1 MVGRRW
7 RFGAFELAVDERR
20 LLADGR
26 PVPLGGRA
34 FDLLCVLVEHA
45 DRVVGK
51 DELLARVWP
60 GLVVEENNLT
70 VQVSSLRRVLGSGA
84 IANLPGRGYRLLL
97 AVRLASDD
105 ALPMQPPNPGDGPAV
120 ALAASPAMVA
130 SAGFAQRVQLAAVP
144 TSVWLALPPQADAGA
159 MVALAGCAQLHGG
172 QAVATPGGV
181 GTRVVSFPQLR
192 AALDCA
198 AALQARPPGGW
209 RLAVVPAD
217 AADAAAAVA
226 WAATAA
232 PGTTLLTE
240 SAAASVIPQLD
251 GELGEI
257 GSHDGGP
264 ASQTPRCFLLTP
276 SMSPSPDSLLSPAVE
291 RLKPMVAVLPFNLYG
306 AGPAAVPLGDILTDQ
321 LIGALSRSD
330 TVQVISRLSTSV
342 FRDTV
347 LPLRTIA
354 ASLGAQYVVSG
365 RLWTSPGRLQLQVEL
380 ADAGT
385 GQVLWAESLGDHED
399 AVLRLDSHLVQ
410 TVMAGVLRALF
421 TDALRAVRGQPLPDL
436 ASHSLLLAAVHLLYR
451 TSPRDFGLA
460 RDALQTLRGRAP
472 THAAPLAWLARWHLT
487 RVVLRW
493 SDDPAADGRSALDLA
508 QQALDLDPDS
518 ALAMTMLGNVHTSHL
533 RDLQRAE
540 WLYDQALASNPNES
554 LAWLAKGNAL
564 AFRGE
569 GAEALRHTRHALALS
584 PLDPSRHF
592 YLGIQA
598 SAALTAG
605 DLERAVEA
613 ARACIRLNFQ
623 HLSAHRVLAIALSML
638 GRTDE
643 AKAAARGLLTLD
655 PTINVHDWLR
665 DSPGALAAL
674 AQRYAQALLDAG
686 VPAARAG
693 ADTITQANHGS
704 RP

>member
-1 MVGRRW
+1 MGRRW

-26 PVPLGGRA
+26 PLALGGRA
-34 FDLLCVLVEHA
+34 FDLLCVLAEHA

-51 DELLARVWP
+51 DELFARVWP
-60 GLVVEENNLT
+60 GLVVEDNNLT
-70 VQVSSLRRVLGSGA
+70 VQISALRRVLGAGA
-84 IANLPGRGYRLLL
+84 IANLPGRGYRLVL
-97 AVRLASDD
+97 AVQLASDD
-105 ALPMQPPNPGDGPAV
+105 ALPV
-120 ALAASPAMVA
+120 ALDAPAATMPAAPVARPVAASTA
-130 SAGFAQRVQLAAVP
+130 FDDRVRLAAVP
-144 TSVWLALPPQADAGA
+144 GSVWLALPPQADGPAMLALSGA
-159 MVALAGCAQLHGG
+159 AQLHGG
-172 QAVATPGGV
+172 QPVATPASV
-181 GTRVVSFPQLR
+181 GSRLCSFSSMR

-198 AALQARPPGGW
+198 AALHTRPPGGW
-209 RLAVVPAD
+209 RLAVLPAD
-217 AADAAAAVA
+217 TVDAAAAAVA
-226 WAATAA
+226 LAASAA
-232 PGTTLLTE
+232 PGTTLLSE
-240 SAAASVIPQLD
+240 SAAASVIPQVD
-251 GELGEI
+251 GELSET
-257 GSHDGGP
+257 GGQDRSMHSL
-264 ASQTPRCFLLTP
+264 APRCFLLTP
-276 SMSPSPDSLLSPAVE
+276 PMPLSPAAAQAPTVE
-291 RLKPMVAVLPFNLYG
+291 RLKPVVAVLPFSLHG
-306 AGPAAVPLGDILTDQ
+306 AAPGALPLGDILTDQ
-321 LIGALSRSD
+321 LIAALSRGD
-330 TVQVISRLSTSV
+330 TLHVISRLSTAA
-342 FRDTV
+342 FRDAV

-354 ASLGAQYVVSG
+354 ASLGAHYVVSG
-365 RLWTSPGRLQLQVEL
+365 RLWANPGRLQVQLEL
-380 ADAGT
+380 ADAHT
-385 GQVLWAESLGDHED
+385 GQVLWAEALGDHED
-399 AVLRLDSHLVQ
+399 ALLRMDSQLVQ
-410 TVMAGVLRALF
+410 TVVAGVLRALF

-436 ASHSLLLAAVHLLYR
+436 ASHALLLAAVHLLYR

-493 SDDPAADGRSALDLA
+493 SDDPAADGRAALDLA

-569 GAEALRHTRHALALS
+569 GAEALRHTQHALSLS

-613 ARACIRLNFQ
+613 ARATIRLNFQ
-623 HLSAHRVLAIALSML
+623 HLSAHRVLAIALSLL
-638 GRTDE
+638 GRRHE
-643 AKAAARGLLTLD
+643 AQAAGRGLLTLD
-655 PTINVHDWLR
+655 PKINVQDWLR
-665 DSPGALAAL
+665 DSPGASTAV

-693 ADTITQANHGS
+693 
-704 RP
+704 